1 MIIKISDC
9 SSVIIRFAAKF
20 EFMKS
25 LKEIYQEHTGRLLNK
40 WEHYFDVYE
49 QYFSKYRDKKITLLE
64 FGIAHGGSLELWRKY
79 FGEAALIIGVDVN
92 PECKKFE
99 MPNTP
104 VFIGSQE
111 DKNFLSKLKSQVPE
125 IDILIDDGGHTM
137 NQINTSFLELFDH
150 VKEDGIYAVEDL
162 HTCYWI
168 DYGGGYK
175 RKGTF
180 NEFSKNII
188 DSLNAWHSRQSFF
201 KPDNYTKSVH
211 SIHFYDSVTVI
222 EKRQMHP
229 PVSLSSG
236 VLIGDP
242 FAEWKRGPVEKVVR
256 KLGRTLNTIL
266 AWLRLPSIP
275 KI

>member
-137 NQINTSFLELFDH
+137 RQQILTFEYMFEKVKQGGLYLCEDTHTSYM
-150 VKEDGIYAVEDL
+150 K
-162 HTCYWI
+162 
-168 DYGGGYK
+168 DYFGGYK
-175 RKGTF
+175 KKNTF
-180 NEFSKNII
+180 IEYSKNFI
-188 DSLNAWHSRQSFF
+188 DAIHGWHFEKDK
-201 KPDNYTKSVH
+201 KPFANQITKNVRGV
-211 SIHFYDSVTVI
+211 HFYDSMVI
-222 EKRQMHP
+222 LEKEAMLP
-229 PVSLSSG
+229 PKNTFKGEPTLTQHFMDFGQKKSVVQKIKG
-236 VLIGDP
+236 VI
-242 FAEWKRGPVEKVVR
+242 K
-256 KLGRTLNTIL
+256 
-266 AWLRLPSIP
+266 P
-275 KI
+275 KK